1 MSETQL
7 ITFYFTLGLSND
19 EILAFLKVQHNCNIS
34 LRTLKRRLKNLKLF
48 RKKGYSPIN
57 QVATYLFKD
66 TVRQETIRRL
76 LKSIDPVGVEIRT
89 RRRLRRRQ
97 YNNKGPNYLWH
108 VDSYDKLKPFG
119 IGINGCID
127 GFSRHIMWMKAGRTN
142 NNPRVIGG
150 YFVDTIQKIGGIP
163 LTIRADMG
171 TENRHIEQMQ
181 VFFRRDTGINIHRP
195 AFLYGKSTANQKIE
209 CWWGILRKHN
219 AEFWMNLFKK
229 IQDDGYF
236 NGSYLEKALIQFCF
250 LRIIQSELNSVVL
263 EWNSHNISSSKNSIL
278 PRGKPLIMY
287 HIPEIY
293 RSNDYLISVEFDDLE
308 IAREECVFLDQECP
322 CDKDVFELCNIL
334 LNEAAVENIPS
345 DPYNAIDVYLYL
357 RNKLS
362 CLL

>member
-7 ITFYFTLGLSND
+7 ITIYFTLGLSND

-57 QVATYLFKD
+57 QVATYLRTQVSKSGQLYGYRWMHLKCIQEGFV
-66 TVRQETIRRL
+66 VRQETIRRL
-76 LKSIDPVGVEIRT
+76 LKSIDP
-89 RRRLRRRQ
+89 
-97 YNNKGPNYLWH
+97 

-250 LRIIQSELNSVVL
+250 LRIIQSEMNSVVL

-287 HIPEIY
+287 HSPEIY